1 MAPSLTFPPFP
12 SAFFPACDCD
22 PRGISSPQC
31 HRATGQCSCLDAVS
45 GPRCDQC
52 ARGHQGEFPHCE
64 PCHSCF
70 ANWDLVVQELKN
82 QTQRLE
88 AQVTEL
94 QSTGLTAPYK
104 ELIASLENNSK
115 AVRDVLES
123 NPAAVKLETIQE
135 LMNQIL

>member
-1 MAPSLTFPPFP
+1 M
-12 SAFFPACDCD
+12 
-22 PRGISSPQC
+22 
-31 HRATGQCSCLDAVS
+31 
-45 GPRCDQC
+45 
-52 ARGHQGEFPHCE
+52 
-64 PCHSCF
+64 
-70 ANWDLVVQELKN
+70 QELKN

-104 ELIASLENNSK
+104 ELITSLENNSK